1 MCPQLFSQIYAAQL
15 FFNRRLSFA
24 GKKGLS
30 AGAGFGVFSIFPAVG
45 KTEDKEDAKNCHCQ
59 IYRQITN
66 DSNTDRSNSNCI
78 YKKYLSVVFSARVSP
93 DDCSPSKRRRRATLL
108 PPFYFFLP
116 FFTRRVWQSVC
127 GDVDAAAEAEA
138 RFRLRENGVRT
149 STSLRERGGSSQGCD
164 AAGDSSPLS
173 PRFLFREMRY
183 HHRFRK

>member
-78 YKKYLSVVFSARVSP
+78 YKKYISVVFSARVSP

-108 PPFYFFLP
+108 PPFYLFLFLRGASGKACVVMSTP
-116 FFTRRVWQSVC
+116 PPPPKRAFVC
-127 GDVDAAAEAEA
+127 GKTAYALAH
-138 RFRLRENGVRT
+138 L
-149 STSLRERGGSSQGCD
+149 
-164 AAGDSSPLS
+164 
-173 PRFLFREMRY
+173 
-183 HHRFRK
+183 